1 MENIQKI
8 AQERISPLTVEFEYS
23 NFNENGGKLDWGF
36 NYIIKEANKIVLL
49 AYVFESGLKTL
60 YYGIPNQ
67 GTSHELLV
75 KQPVFRNK
83 NENWVLGWEL
93 MPIKYQYWNGKNL
106 YDMIE
111 ELTSDA
117 FESSEFYK
125 TIINS
130 IIRASELFKI

>member
-1 MENIQKI
+1 M
-8 AQERISPLTVEFEYS
+8 
-23 NFNENGGKLDWGF
+23 
-36 NYIIKEANKIVLL
+36 
-49 AYVFESGLKTL
+49 